1 MELKKNNVEKICSFY
16 VSDWHLVTMLLPY
29 INREINEKA
38 NIITVLEKDI
48 EENIVTLIN
57 KLNLKNR
64 EKILSLNWKKSNG
77 IKYSE
82 IKNIM
87 KKGILEDKLNLIFIN
102 GNKSYMDITNKNIEK
117 FLQETLLYL
126 KECRKYYDYKK
137 KQEPII
143 QAQKE
148 FEKKKRAFLREV
160 KMSKE
165 QPTKKQLYYY
175 DRLCKKYN
183 IEKKELTS
191 KLMARD
197 EIDKILKEHDCREIY
212 EQ

>member
-29 INREINEKA
+29 INKEINEKA

-87 KKGILEDKLNLIFIN
+87 KKEILEDKLNLIFIN

-117 FLQETLLYL
+117 FLQETSKKH
-126 KECRKYYDYKK
+126 KEINIK
-137 KQEPII
+137 II
-143 QAQKE
+143 NCFEVGDFNTNIVDILSKHTKMLNTSGEKE
-148 FEKKKRAFLREV
+148 INEVFDGYAEKA
-160 KMSKE
+160 
-165 QPTKKQLYYY
+165 
-175 DRLCKKYN
+175 
-183 IEKKELTS
+183 
-191 KLMARD
+191 
-197 EIDKILKEHDCREIY
+197 
-212 EQ
+212 